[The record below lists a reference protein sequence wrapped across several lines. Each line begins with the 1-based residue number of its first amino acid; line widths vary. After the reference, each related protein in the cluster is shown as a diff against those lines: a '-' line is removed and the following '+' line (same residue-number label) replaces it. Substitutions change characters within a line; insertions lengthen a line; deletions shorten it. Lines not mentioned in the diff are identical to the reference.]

1 VIIDVDPQS
10 AVPTYEQVRAQL
22 ADMILSG
29 ALPEGTRLP
38 SIRQLASD
46 LDLAP
51 GTVARA
57 YRELETGDLV
67 SSRVRHGTVVR
78 PVARPTKAAGRAQLE
93 EAARGYALTVLRL
106 GGTEEEAVRALRD
119 QLRHLGR

>member
-1 VIIDVDPQS
+1 MIIDVDPQS

-22 ADMILSG
+22 AAMVVSG
-29 ALPEGTRLP
+29 SLPEGTRLP

-57 YRELETGDLV
+57 YRELEAAGLV

-106 GGTEEEAVRALRD
+106 GGTEDDAVRALRE
-119 QLRHLGR
+119 QLHDLGR

>member
-1 VIIDVDPQS
+1 MIIEVDPHS
-10 AVPTYEQVRAQL
+10 AVPSFEQVRAQL
-22 ADMILSG
+22 SDMILSG

-57 YRELETGDLV
+57 YRELETKGLV
-67 SSRVRHGTVVR
+67 SSRVRHGTVVQ
-78 PVARPTKAAGRAQLE
+78 PTEQTAASTKAHLE
-93 EAARGYALTVLRL
+93 DAARGYALAVLRL
-106 GGTEEEAVRALRD
+106 GASEGDALHALRT
-119 QLRHLGR
+119 QLRHLTN

>member
-1 VIIDVDPQS
+1 MIVDVDPQS

-22 ADMILSG
+22 ADLILAG

-38 SIRQLASD
+38 SIRQLAAD

-57 YRELETGDLV
+57 YRELEAADLV

-78 PVARPTKAAGRAQLE
+78 PVARPTHAASREQLD
-93 EAARGYALTVLRL
+93 EAARGFAVTVLRL
-106 GGTEEEAVRALRD
+106 GATEEDAVRAVVDHLR
-119 QLRHLGR
+119 RLGG

>member
-1 VIIDVDPQS
+1 MIIDVDPQS

-22 ADMILSG
+22 ADMIVSG
-29 ALPEGTRLP
+29 ALPAGTRLP

-57 YRELETGDLV
+57 YRELEAADLV

-78 PVARPTKAAGRAQLE
+78 PAAKPTRAAGRAQLE
-93 EAARGYALTVLRL
+93 EAARGYALAVLRL
-106 GGTEEEAVRALRD
+106 GGTEDEAVRALRD
-119 QLRHLGR
+119 QLRDLGR

>member
-22 ADMILSG
+22 ADMIVSG
-29 ALPEGTRLP
+29 ALPAGTRLP

-57 YRELETGDLV
+57 YRELEAADLV

-78 PVARPTKAAGRAQLE
+78 PAAKPTRAAGRAQLE
-93 EAARGYALTVLRL
+93 EAARGYALAVLRL
-106 GGTEEEAVRALRD
+106 GGTEDEAVRALRD
-119 QLRHLGR
+119 QLRDLGR

>member
-1 VIIDVDPQS
+1 MLIECNECKAQIHDS
-10 AVPTYEQVRAQL
+10 AAACPH
-22 ADMILSG
+22 SG
-29 ALPEGTRLP
+29 ALPAGTRLP

-57 YRELETGDLV
+57 YRELEAADLV

-78 PVARPTKAAGRAQLE
+78 PAAKPTRAAGRAQLE
-93 EAARGYALTVLRL
+93 EAARGYALAVLRL
-106 GGTEEEAVRALRD
+106 GGTEDEAVRALRD
-119 QLRHLGR
+119 QLRDLGR

>member
-1 VIIDVDPQS
+1 MIVDVDPQS

-22 ADMILSG
+22 ADLILAG

-38 SIRQLASD
+38 SIRQLAAD

-57 YRELETGDLV
+57 YRELEAADLV
-67 SSRVRHGTVVR
+67 SSRVRRGTVVR
-78 PVARPTKAAGRAQLE
+78 PVARPTYAASREQLD
-93 EAARGYALTVLRL
+93 EAARGFALTALRL
-106 GGTEEEAVRALRD
+106 GATEDDAVRAVQDHLR
-119 QLRHLGR
+119 RLGG